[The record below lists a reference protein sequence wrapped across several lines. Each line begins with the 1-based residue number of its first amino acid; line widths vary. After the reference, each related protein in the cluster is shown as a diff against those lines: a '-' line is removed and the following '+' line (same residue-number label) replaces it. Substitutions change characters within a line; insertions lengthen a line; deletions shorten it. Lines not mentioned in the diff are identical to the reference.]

1 MAEETKAPKAAAAQ
15 GSPLLEVTDL
25 CKSFPLKYGVLDAV
39 MRKERKHLTAVDHVS
54 FSLNAGE
61 TLGLVGESGCGKST
75 LARTVINLYNPT
87 GGKVVFAG
95 VDFSQLSKHE
105 LRNSCKDIQMIF
117 QDPYSSLNPR
127 MTVRQV
133 LREEL
138 LHHNMC
144 TKDEVD
150 ARIIQLLELVG
161 LSEDQADR
169 LPSAFS
175 GGQRQRIGI
184 ARALAVQPKLIIA
197 DEPVSALDVSIQA
210 QIINLLCDLQ
220 EKLGLSILFISHDLR
235 VVRYISDRVA
245 VMYLGAMVETAPTDT
260 LYTAPAH
267 PYTKVLLAA
276 APSMEENK
284 VDDKKAAVLGELPS
298 PINLPSGCRF
308 HPRCPYAA
316 YENPPVH
323 IVWAGGFFHGRV
335 YVGTLCEGL
344 ARKPFVRRAKHR
356 PKQGFTHKPARIAR
370 KMRRL
375 RRNLPAQ
382 ACVVLGASLGGIA
395 LLIAHVH
402 KLGDNGDGELC
413 RSLGTELEANGA
425 LDALPVE
432 LGATLGKHKAV
443 HGVVLALAAHH
454 AHVVRTLARAPHAAL
469 RVKHVAAGKDAHI
482 VLGGAL
488 DVVNAGK
495 ARAGQQDALSG
506 GETLLADVGRI
517 VIHDR
522 HTEAHMLGKR
532 GRLGRSVGSAEQP
545 HVNLVEERGAHPGE
559 AGELVVV
566 HAGAARDVLHLEQ
579 VARRVLAAGHD
590 LLGVTAEEDERLAVG
605 RTLLAVLLGD
615 FVVHI
620 GLGSLGVEHELEANP
635 GKLTGLH
642 GSDGT
647 LEDRHVGHGDA
658 VDERVEHGR
667 RHVLLASK
675 GLRLE
680 AGKVLCGENGR
691 LALLEGLDNG
701 SERFLLHANI
711 LSLAKHTDAVQY
723 SRFTRRDCC
732 ICNKE
737 SLCAIRRQQ
746 GRRMQRDV

>member
-308 HPRCPYAA
+308 HPRCPYA
-316 YENPPVH
+316 
-323 IVWAGGFFHGRV
+323 
-335 YVGTLCEGL
+335 
-344 ARKPFVRRAKHR
+344 
-356 PKQGFTHKPARIAR
+356 
-370 KMRRL
+370 
-375 RRNLPAQ
+375 
-382 ACVVLGASLGGIA
+382 
-395 LLIAHVH
+395 
-402 KLGDNGDGELC
+402 DELC
-413 RSLGTELEANGA
+413 RTESPKLRC
-425 LDALPVE
+425 
-432 LGATLGKHKAV
+432 
-443 HGVVLALAAHH
+443 LAETPEGPHMCACHH
-454 AHVVRTLARAPHAAL
+454 P
-469 RVKHVAAGKDAHI
+469 
-482 VLGGAL
+482 
-488 DVVNAGK
+488 
-495 ARAGQQDALSG
+495 
-506 GETLLADVGRI
+506 
-517 VIHDR
+517 
-522 HTEAHMLGKR
+522 
-532 GRLGRSVGSAEQP
+532 
-545 HVNLVEERGAHPGE
+545 LV
-559 AGELVVV
+559 
-566 HAGAARDVLHLEQ
+566 
-579 VARRVLAAGHD
+579 
-590 LLGVTAEEDERLAVG
+590 
-605 RTLLAVLLGD
+605 
-615 FVVHI
+615 
-620 GLGSLGVEHELEANP
+620 
-635 GKLTGLH
+635 
-642 GSDGT
+642 
-647 LEDRHVGHGDA
+647 
-658 VDERVEHGR
+658 
-667 RHVLLASK
+667 
-675 GLRLE
+675 
-680 AGKVLCGENGR
+680 
-691 LALLEGLDNG
+691 
-701 SERFLLHANI
+701 
-711 LSLAKHTDAVQY
+711 
-723 SRFTRRDCC
+723 
-732 ICNKE
+732 
-737 SLCAIRRQQ
+737 
-746 GRRMQRDV
+746 

>member
-144 TKDEVD
+144 TRDEVD

-235 VVRYISDRVA
+235 VVRYISNRVA

-308 HPRCPYAA
+308 HPRCPYA
-316 YENPPVH
+316 
-323 IVWAGGFFHGRV
+323 
-335 YVGTLCEGL
+335 
-344 ARKPFVRRAKHR
+344 
-356 PKQGFTHKPARIAR
+356 
-370 KMRRL
+370 
-375 RRNLPAQ
+375 
-382 ACVVLGASLGGIA
+382 
-395 LLIAHVH
+395 
-402 KLGDNGDGELC
+402 DELC
-413 RSLGTELEANGA
+413 RTESPKLRC
-425 LDALPVE
+425 
-432 LGATLGKHKAV
+432 
-443 HGVVLALAAHH
+443 LAETPEGPHMCACHH
-454 AHVVRTLARAPHAAL
+454 P
-469 RVKHVAAGKDAHI
+469 
-482 VLGGAL
+482 
-488 DVVNAGK
+488 
-495 ARAGQQDALSG
+495 
-506 GETLLADVGRI
+506 
-517 VIHDR
+517 
-522 HTEAHMLGKR
+522 
-532 GRLGRSVGSAEQP
+532 
-545 HVNLVEERGAHPGE
+545 LV
-559 AGELVVV
+559 
-566 HAGAARDVLHLEQ
+566 
-579 VARRVLAAGHD
+579 
-590 LLGVTAEEDERLAVG
+590 
-605 RTLLAVLLGD
+605 
-615 FVVHI
+615 
-620 GLGSLGVEHELEANP
+620 
-635 GKLTGLH
+635 
-642 GSDGT
+642 
-647 LEDRHVGHGDA
+647 
-658 VDERVEHGR
+658 
-667 RHVLLASK
+667 
-675 GLRLE
+675 
-680 AGKVLCGENGR
+680 
-691 LALLEGLDNG
+691 
-701 SERFLLHANI
+701 
-711 LSLAKHTDAVQY
+711 
-723 SRFTRRDCC
+723 
-732 ICNKE
+732 
-737 SLCAIRRQQ
+737 
-746 GRRMQRDV
+746 